1 MVGVR
6 LSDLEFVRLLPTW
19 MRGEIADIL
28 LARGVDETMRRT
40 APQLDRL
47 SVWNVIGQLPEA
59 YLDELAWG
67 LDIDWYDT
75 GASIDVKRS
84 LVLNSD
90 LVHMRLG
97 TVDALAS
104 VVTSYFGVG
113 RVREWFDYAGDPHH
127 FKVFTTD
134 PSVVEDQ
141 NLIRFLEMLGKTK
154 RLSSKFDGVQV
165 GLTGEQTVYAG
176 VATRITSIETH
187 LLGYPP
193 PYDFH
198 IGPTGKTRARA
209 GMATRVA
216 TRQTFAIGKEAA

>member
-1 MVGVR
+1 MVR
-6 LSDLEFVRLLPTW
+6 LRLTDLEMRRLLPSW
-19 MRGEIADIL
+19 MQGDLPDLL
-28 LARGVDETMRRT
+28 LARGVDGTMSRV
-40 APQLDRL
+40 APDLDLL
-47 SVWNVIGQLPEA
+47 SIWQALDSLPEA
-59 YLDELAWG
+59 VLDELAWQ
-67 LDIDWYDT
+67 LDIDWYDS
-75 GASIDVKRS
+75 GASVATKAD
-84 LVLNSD
+84 LVLRSD

-104 VVTSYFGVG
+104 VVASYFGVG

-141 NLIRFLEMLGKTK
+141 NLIRFLDMLGKVK

-165 GLTGEQTVYAG
+165 GLTGEQTVHAG

-187 LLGYPP
+187 HLGYPP

-198 IGPTGKTRARA
+198 VGPTGRTRART

-216 TRQTFAIGKEAA
+216 TRQTYTIGREAA